1 MDIGEAI
8 HIMDVRRNDGTMLF
22 SQCAAWD
29 VIRPLV
35 APGSASANNTK
46 GESLLCGLTGVKCAN
61 RVRNCKLEWGRC
73 SGQRKPSPVA

>member
-22 SQCAAWD
+22 SQRAAWD

-35 APGSASANNTK
+35 APGSASANSAIRPCPYRIEERYADN
-46 GESLLCGLTGVKCAN
+46 GALSHYALVEVATGKEVWSQP
-61 RVRNCKLEWGRC
+61 E
-73 SGQRKPSPVA
+73 